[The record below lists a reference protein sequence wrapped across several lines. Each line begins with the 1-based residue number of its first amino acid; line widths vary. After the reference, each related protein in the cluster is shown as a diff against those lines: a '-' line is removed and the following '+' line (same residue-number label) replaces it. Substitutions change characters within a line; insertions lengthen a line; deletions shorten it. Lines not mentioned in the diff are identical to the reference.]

1 MPEAVVVKETKAQRI
16 ERLKREK
23 NPWEAFDEVRAFARE
38 GRSSVVPEWA
48 SAYFKWWGIYTQ
60 GDGVGVTG
68 GKGGEGLATD
78 YFMMRI
84 GIPNGI
90 LTASQLR
97 TIGSLTRKYARNLA
111 DITVRQNIQL
121 HWLTIESL
129 PEVVD
134 ALDAIGLS
142 PKGACGDVVRNV
154 TGCPLA
160 GVAADEFIDA
170 SPLAFEIAEL
180 LTANPEF
187 YNLPRKFKISA
198 TGCPSWCS
206 YPEINDIGFTAVR
219 NRGEVGYSVR
229 VGGGLSTDPHL
240 AVRLDAF
247 ILPHQAAAVA
257 RAITEIF
264 RDQQGLRESR
274 DRARLKYLFLKEGWT
289 ADSFLAEL
297 QSRLDFPLL
306 PGAPEERAQ
315 RCPPRP
321 RRHSS
326 AAPDRLQLC
335 RAPLCC
341 ADASAA
347 SSLRPLPN
355 SPSASAAARLRA
367 TTSQNLVF
375 VDIPNNRAVEL
386 AAELGKIGLQVEGS
400 SFWRGAVACTGTE
413 FCKLAITETKGF
425 TRWLVDELE
434 ERLPE
439 FDQQLKL
446 HVTGCPNSCGQ
457 HWIADIGIEGK
468 KIKHE
473 GKLIDAYYFCLGG
486 AVGQHAAIARPVGY
500 PLPCAARSRCDRAP
514 AAPIPRR
521 PRAGGEPSR
530 LVQPPFQRRT
540 PRPSGR
546 RSSRSG
552 RARCAGRPRASR
564 SRRLMSHAAHLPEA
578 RWPPLPARRR
588 GQRRA
593 RKDRQPAQ
601 DRTGSH
607 RSRSRGPARD
617 PAACGSKASSTG
629 IAAAL
634 NWPTSMATFSSS
646 PRPNSPQV
654 NAAVYRGLR

>member
-1 MPEAVVVKETKAQRI
+1 MPEAAVVKETKAQRI

-60 GDGVGVTG
+60 GDGAGVTG

-90 LTASQLR
+90 LTASQIR

-160 GVAADEFIDA
+160 GIAADELIDA
-170 SPLAFEIAEL
+170 SPLALEITEL

-219 NRGEVGYSVR
+219 HRGEVGYSVR

-247 ILPHQAAAVA
+247 ILPHQGAAVA

-274 DRARLKYLFLKEGWT
+274 DRARLKHLFLKEGWT

-306 PGAPEERAQ
+306 PGVPEEVPIDVHRDHVGIHPQ
-315 RCPPRP
+315 RQTGFSYVGASVLRG
-321 RRHSS
+321 
-326 AAPDRLQLC
+326 RLSGEQLE
-335 RAPLCC
+335 
-341 ADASAA
+341 
-347 SSLRPLPN
+347 
-355 SPSASAAARLRA
+355 AAAELAERFGSGSLRA

-375 VDIPNNRAVEL
+375 VDIPRHRAVEL
-386 AAELGKIGLQVEGS
+386 AAELGKVGLQVEGS

-457 HWIADIGIEGK
+457 HWIADLGLEGK

-473 GKLIDAYYFCLGG
+473 GQLTDAYYFCVGG
-486 AVGQHAAIARPVGY
+486 AVGKHAAIARPVGY
-500 PLPCAARSRCDRAP
+500 RCPAPLVPDAIERLFRHYLTEREPEENLRAWFSRYSNDKLRAYL
-514 AAPIPRR
+514 
-521 PRAGGEPSR
+521 AGELLDPVER
-530 LVQPPFQRRT
+530 DVP
-540 PRPSGR
+540 
-546 RSSRSG
+546 
-552 RARCAGRPRASR
+552 AGRVPHGVA
-564 SRRLMSHAAHLPEA
+564 
-578 RWPPLPARRR
+578 
-588 GQRRA
+588 
-593 RKDRQPAQ
+593 D
-601 DRTGSH
+601 
-607 RSRSRGPARD
+607 
-617 PAACGSKASSTG
+617 
-629 IAAAL
+629 
-634 NWPTSMATFSSS
+634 
-646 PRPNSPQV
+646 
-654 NAAVYRGLR
+654 